1 MFKALFQ
8 PKEIKAALLAVDIVQ
23 QRAANSAFALIR
35 NDLHNLLVDHADKV
49 VSSIRE
55 NNMQCET
62 LVHVLMTKILAK
74 HLCSGSHHTYRG
86 LLSMR
91 GEHLLNLWDYAV
103 EQLRKSGFYDHEK
116 AASEKQWIRSQIA
129 KAG

>member
-23 QRAANSAFALIR
+23 QRASNSAFALIR

-55 NNMQCET
+55 NNVQCET
-62 LVHVLMTKILAK
+62 FVHVLMTKILAK

-86 LLSMR
+86 ILSMQ

-103 EQLRKSGFYDHEK
+103 EQLRKSGFL
-116 AASEKQWIRSQIA
+116 
-129 KAG
+129 